1 MTLKTVMCSLLKRMN
16 ETRLVHLKEGSSV
29 NKLQGSRFYIH
40 DIAKN
45 TPANAKPFTFV
56 VDGVEDED
64 EFTGINNAV
73 SVAADNGDIYTISG
87 QKVNGTLQKGV
98 YVKNGKKFLVK

>member
-1 MTLKTVMCSLLKRMN
+1 MFATKEN
-16 ETRLVHLKEGSSV
+16 ETRLVHLNSNSSV
-29 NKLQGSRFYIH
+29 KKLQGSRFYIY
-40 DIAKN
+40 DIEAGESS
-45 TPANAKPFTFV
+45 TGAKPFTFV

-64 EFTGINNAV
+64 EFSGINNAV